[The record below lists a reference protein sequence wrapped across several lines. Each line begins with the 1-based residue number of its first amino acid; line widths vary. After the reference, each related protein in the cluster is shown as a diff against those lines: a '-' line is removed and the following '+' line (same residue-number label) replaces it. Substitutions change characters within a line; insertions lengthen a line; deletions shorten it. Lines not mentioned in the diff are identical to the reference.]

1 MEKMLSIAEAR
12 RALSRLPD
20 YFTQT
25 PDVGALAI
33 TRRGQPVLAVLS
45 WPQYE
50 ALVETLDIL
59 GDEEQTARLR
69 RAVGR
74 VRSAGGVVVV
84 QGQPHREA
92 ERGRRAARRLLR
104 RAVRG
109 RGARAPRAPRADRHA
124 RRAADGA

>member
-45 WPQYE
+45 WAQYE

-59 GDEEQTARLR
+59 GDEEQTAQLR
-69 RAVGR
+69 RAVAEIE
-74 VRSAGGVVVV
+74 AG
-84 QGQPHREA
+84 
-92 ERGRRAARRLLR
+92 AAQ
-104 RAVRG
+104 AWEVSG
-109 RGARAPRAPRADRHA
+109 EESQ
-124 RRAADGA
+124 

>member
-45 WPQYE
+45 WAQYE

-59 GDEEQTARLR
+59 GDEEQTAHLR
-69 RAVGR
+69 RAVAEIEAGR
-74 VRSAGGVVVV
+74 LR
-84 QGQPHREA
+84 
-92 ERGRRAARRLLR
+92 RGRRAGNPNDLPHRAGAGQHRR
-104 RAVRG
+104 
-109 RGARAPRAPRADRHA
+109 
-124 RRAADGA
+124 

>member
-45 WPQYE
+45 WAQYE

-59 GDEEQTARLR
+59 GDEEQTAQLR
-69 RAVGR
+69 RAVAEIE
-74 VRSAGGVVVV
+74 AGAA
-84 QGQPHREA
+84 QAWEA
-92 ERGRRAARRLLR
+92 SGKESQ
-104 RAVRG
+104 
-109 RGARAPRAPRADRHA
+109 
-124 RRAADGA
+124 